1 MAVRRRSGKK
11 TGKGYRLALGI
22 LAGLALAVAAFF
34 GAMAL
39 KANAVQVRRAEVF
52 LADLPPAF
60 DGATVLFASDIDLCG
75 LNTARKAAALMDS
88 LQALRPDILIL
99 GGDYTSESVFDAL
112 NRGENRDAAAA
123 KRLRERTDFFHYI
136 SAFSA
141 PLGKFAI
148 AAPED
153 AEPDALRHLMAEAGI
168 QPLFNARADI
178 RVGDDVLSVVG
189 VSGEGANLTA
199 IGGGFRR
206 GDCALA
212 VVWSPEAFPP
222 LVTSETADGGRWAD
236 LLLTGHTHGGQIR
249 LFGRSV
255 LALDRLEQQYLDGW
269 RIENGLPIVVST
281 GVGCEGANLRLGT
294 RAEVWLITLRRADE

>member
-1 MAVRRRSGKK
+1 MAKRKK
-11 TGKGYRLALGI
+11 SNKKPGKGGRIALLLFTALLLTLGAAIGI
-22 LAGLALAVAAFF
+22 GAL
-34 GAMAL
+34 
-39 KANAVQVRRAEVF
+39 NADIVRIRRAEIV
-52 LADLPPAF
+52 LPDLPRGF
-60 DGATVLFASDIDLCG
+60 DGTTILYASDIDLCG

-153 AEPDALRHLMAEAGI
+153 AEPDALRQLMAEAGI
-168 QPLFNARADI
+168 RPLFNARADI

-222 LVTSETADGGRWAD
+222 LVTSEAADGGRWAD

-294 RAEVWLITLRRADE
+294 RAEVWLITLRRAEE

>member
-39 KANAVQVRRAEVF
+39 KANAVQVRRAEAF

-88 LQALRPDILIL
+88 LQALQPDILIL

-153 AEPDALRHLMAEAGI
+153 GERDALAAQMNAAGIRLLYDDAVSVQLGDGRFVLLGASTQYADFSAAAAGIRRDDCVLVAAYSPELFPRMLTAEA
-168 QPLFNARADI
+168 QD
-178 RVGDDVLSVVG
+178 
-189 VSGEGANLTA
+189 
-199 IGGGFRR
+199 GGSWV
-206 GDCALA
+206 DLALA
-212 VVWSPEAFPP
+212 
-222 LVTSETADGGRWAD
+222 
-236 LLLTGHTHGGQIR
+236 GHTHGGQIV
-249 LFGRSV
+249 LFGRSI
-255 LALDRLEQQYLDGW
+255 LNLTSTERDYMEGW
-269 RIENGLPIVVST
+269 RIVNGIPILVS
-281 GVGCEGANLRLGT
+281 GGLGCEAVNVRVGSQPRAYLVRLKK
-294 RAEVWLITLRRADE
+294 AAA